1 MKPQFQH
8 TLVTSFFLWFD
19 NHLQKR
25 GEAYKNKTGIF
36 YNIANY
42 YSDDGKYWGRND
54 PNWKPNK
61 PKTAGPKGYKRP
73 TAKQKVVKGK

>member
-1 MKPQFQH
+1 MSNGKG
-8 TLVTSFFLWFD
+8 FFSPKTHKDWT
-19 NHLQKR
+19 
-25 GEAYKNKTGIF
+25 KTGIF

-61 PKTAGPKGYKRP
+61 PKTAGPQGYKRP
-73 TAKQKVVKGK
+73 TAKQKVVKGKQ